1 MQSEPTTST
10 EQRLHSS
17 NVNDSASSLHH
28 GFDRRRSSASS
39 SSVRTDN
46 LRHDDPDGVNPDQLE
61 EKLRGLSLGP
71 RKGGRRPSAPGQR
84 ISDYENA
91 LTPPTPKQAL
101 GFKVIKRSD
110 TRTDGVQ
117 IEDFPNG
124 QYNLSYRPSFDV

>member
-10 EQRLHSS
+10 EQHSQSS
-17 NVNDSASSLHH
+17 NVNDTVPDLHH

-39 SSVRTDN
+39 SSIRTD
-46 LRHDDPDGVNPDQLE
+46 LQRDGHLDGLNADQLD

-71 RKGGRRPSAPGQR
+71 KKGGRRPSAPGQR
-84 ISDYENA
+84 ISEYENA

-101 GFKVIKRSD
+101 GFKVIKRTD
-110 TRTDGVQ
+110 TRSDSVQ

-124 QYNLSYRPSFDV
+124 